1 VCREP
6 FSYLPNK
13 LRAIDWESLSYLP
26 NKLRAIDLPLYPL
39 KSLPMSFSPDKLV
52 KLDMHFSLI
61 EEIWNEKKVR
71 SSVLLMQ
78 LSVFFFLLFSFIII
92 IIFFQIS

>member
-1 VCREP
+1 VCCCEP
-6 FSYLPNK
+6 FSYPPNK
-13 LRAIDWESLSYLP
+13 LRAIDWEGLSYLP
-26 NKLRAIDLPLYPL
+26 NKLRVIDLPLYPL

-71 SSVLLMQ
+71 SLVLPKQ
-78 LSVFFFLLFSFIII
+78 LSVFFFSFLLFYFLDKLIA
-92 IIFFQIS
+92 